1 VETRRNRGYDTGFP
15 IAPGGK
21 GKGKLAPQSSEGSSM
36 KTWRIIGPDFTAE
49 LTIDDRGTVAEADHS
64 LHDLVGMVWDEARE
78 YCIAAGWSGDRY
90 PSHIRGKSGLKRRGW
105 TDRQITQH
113 LPEPDASEAN
123 PHHEFGKPM
132 GLYCIRRVE
141 CLEQQWGIGSEV
153 PQQQS
158 A

>member
-1 VETRRNRGYDTGFP
+1 
-15 IAPGGK
+15 
-21 GKGKLAPQSSEGSSM
+21 M
-36 KTWRIIGPDFTAE
+36 KTWRIIGDDFAAE
-49 LTIDDRGTVAEADHS
+49 LAIDELGTVAEADHP
-64 LHDLVGMVWDEARE
+64 LHNLVGMPWVEARQS
-78 YCIAAGWSGDRY
+78 CITAGWHGDRY

-105 TDRQITQH
+105 TDRQINLY
-113 LPEPDASEAN
+113 LPEPDASEPN

-141 CLEQQWGIGSEV
+141 CLERQWGIGSEV